1 MVQRSRKLTVKS
13 FGRYQPRA
21 GAVKRIS
28 RKHREHVSSDPSCTL
43 QEPFPETQLSPE
55 LEKPYLLQQGE
66 FSVSTGSTIEE
77 VRIEENPP
85 AQSIYNSV
93 KPSDEALPPQKKGW
107 FSSTLAIAILLSG
120 AGLVMAFTWFSILFI
135 FNPAQIGWL
144 NKFLPEWAQIP
155 LGYSEPPQT
164 LEQIQEKLSKQQQ
177 IAGNTLA
184 LDDEENS
191 FLLPVVQQRANC
203 QSDCQEIVELRVYQR
218 STEVE
223 FESQSEKYFRLAYYL
238 PVTGPEESLAVTTS
252 ENHNALP
259 LNTVKR
265 FEGDGVSPGIW
276 FSLQG
281 QRQQGTN
288 AIAYGQIVYY
298 NPGRTNLQQML
309 SWTNPNGQVPKWQ
322 QVTGGGAKELVIN
335 RTVDLEPQL
344 SVYQVKNVKLY
355 LNPIQLEAISLQPP
369 ALKDSAYQ
377 NALLIAR
384 NGLWTPAF
392 EWLESIRKQRKG
404 VLPAA
409 QAQIDLIR
417 LHAQLTKAQAEKTWA
432 SPSQQVLAELIDG
445 RWEKA
450 LQVFAQS
457 PQNRQEIAILLK
469 ADSGRLWNRTV
480 AALRVKPDRPEV
492 QAWAALILAE
502 QQGEGRANSWLKAQP
517 KITNATVTYIQGLL
531 KQLNENRPSQISSHP
546 SQLVGTVQPLSQI
559 NPKEWLP
566 VPKAD
571 LTLKDKEVWYQ
582 VEVST
587 FNDGKRWLSSPF
599 RNLRLP
605 KDFPG
610 KFLWETLGINI
621 NPTVQ
626 IIVRLPNG
634 EQQTTAATIKGVRL
648 QNGVLRLLA
657 AGEAIVE
664 NQNEERSPILAL
676 TDNTLEWVQP
686 SPITLTELYQQNPQA
701 VENVL
706 STVWH
711 SLQQSSQISAGDV
724 PKFLQIQ
731 EQIGQWPVQV
741 IDLTN
746 DNKPETALTLSQE
759 AVASLKDF
767 TKATQE
773 REKIPYR
780 SRTLILSDSGKVIY
794 TDFQKNSQQALTAI
808 AKISSGQSLALLVEN
823 AKNYS
828 LKRWST
834 QNQRFE

>member
-1 MVQRSRKLTVKS
+1 M
-13 FGRYQPRA
+13 
-21 GAVKRIS
+21 
-28 RKHREHVSSDPSCTL
+28 REA
-43 QEPFPETQLSPE
+43 
-55 LEKPYLLQQGE
+55 
-66 FSVSTGSTIEE
+66 
-77 VRIEENPP
+77 
-85 AQSIYNSV
+85 AQSASTT
-93 KPSDEALPPQKKGW
+93 PESATQHLSDVLAPQKKGW
-107 FSSTLAIAILLSG
+107 FSSTLALVILLSG

-164 LEQIQEKLSKQQQ
+164 LQQIQEKLSKQKQ
-177 IAGNTLA
+177 IAGKTLP

-191 FLLPVVQQRANC
+191 LLLPIVQQRANC
-203 QSDCQEIVELRVYQR
+203 QSNCQEIVELRVYQR
-218 STEVE
+218 STDLE
-223 FESQSEKYFRLAYYL
+223 FQSQSDTYFRLAHYL
-238 PVTGPEESLAVTTS
+238 PITGPEESLAIAPLNNATS
-252 ENHNALP
+252 ENYDANTPLP
-259 LNTVKR
+259 LTAIKR

-309 SWTNPNGQVPKWQ
+309 SWTNPNGQLPKWQ
-322 QVTGGGAKELVIN
+322 QVTGGGAKELVID
-335 RTVDLEPQL
+335 RTVGLEPQL
-344 SVYQVKNVKLY
+344 RVYQVKNVKLY

-384 NGLWTPAF
+384 SGLWTPAF
-392 EWLESIRKQRKG
+392 EWLQFIRKQRKG
-404 VLPAA
+404 ILPAA
-409 QAQIDLIR
+409 QAQIDVIR
-417 LHAQLTKAQAEKTWA
+417 LHAQLSKAQAEKTWA

-450 LQVFAQS
+450 LQVFAAS
-457 PQNRQEIAILLK
+457 PQNRQEIATLLK
-469 ADSGRLWNRTV
+469 ADTGRLWNRTV
-480 AALRVKPDRPEV
+480 AALQVKPDRPEV

-502 QQGEGRANSWLKAQP
+502 KQGEGRANSWLKARP

-531 KQLNENRPSQISSHP
+531 KQLNEDRASQTSSHP
-546 SQLVGTVQPLSQI
+546 SQIVGTVQPISKV

-571 LTLKDKEVWYQ
+571 LTLTNNEVWYQ
-582 VEVST
+582 VEVSA
-587 FNDGKRWLSSPF
+587 FNDGKRWLNSPF
-599 RNLRLP
+599 GNLRLP
-605 KDFPG
+605 KDFPA

-621 NPTVQ
+621 DPIIQ

-634 EQQTTAATIKGVRL
+634 EQQTTSATIKGVQL

-657 AGEAIVE
+657 AGEAIAE
-664 NQNEERSPILAL
+664 NQKNVQPLTLAL
-676 TDNTLEWVQP
+676 TANALEWVQP
-686 SPITLTELYQQNPQA
+686 APITLAELYQQNPRA
-701 VENVL
+701 VENIL
-706 STVWH
+706 PIVWR
-711 SLQQSSQISAGDV
+711 SLQRSGQISDGDV

-731 EQIGQWPVQV
+731 EQIGHWPVQV

-746 DNKPETALTLSQE
+746 DNKPETVLTVSQE
-759 AVASLKDF
+759 AIGSLKDF
-767 TKATQE
+767 KMTTQE
-773 REKIPYR
+773 SEKIPYR

-794 TDFQKNSQQALTAI
+794 TDFQESSQQVLTAI

-823 AKNYS
+823 ANNYS

-834 QNQRFE
+834 KNQRFE